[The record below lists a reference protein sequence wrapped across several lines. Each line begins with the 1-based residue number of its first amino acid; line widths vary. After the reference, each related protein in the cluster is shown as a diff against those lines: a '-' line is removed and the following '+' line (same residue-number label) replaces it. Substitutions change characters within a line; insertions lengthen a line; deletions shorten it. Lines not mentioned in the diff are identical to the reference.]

1 MMLIIY
7 KDDYQKIAMG
17 FLSYEEDLKDIHN
30 LQTELKLYT
39 SDPSHQLFMY
49 RADTNNFC
57 GVVGIELGDDYV
69 LLRHL
74 DLAPEYRQ
82 QAVINELLSEL
93 SKQVHGKKLMGSLET
108 TPLIMKWAEQSKEN
122 CDGTNPSPE

>member
-1 MMLIIY
+1 MLVNY

-17 FLSYEEDLKDIHN
+17 FLSYEEDLKDLHN

-39 SDPSHQLFMY
+39 TDATHQLFMY

-57 GVVGIELGDDYV
+57 GVVGIECGGDYV

-74 DLAPEYRQ
+74 DLAPEYRT
-82 QAVINELLSEL
+82 QAVANDILGEL
-93 SKQVHGKKLMGSLET
+93 SKFVHGKKIMGSLET
-108 TPLIMKWAEQSKEN
+108 TPLIMKWAEQSKEH
-122 CDGTNPSPE
+122 CDGADPRPE